1 MYDLGRDNPKMV
13 SQALLVAIALACSRR
28 SQDEEMLIPLF
39 LTPDALSPDA
49 NGSRYTPDPAGVGR
63 RGEGLGARA
72 GRAHALRV
80 VWCRRCLALSL
91 VTGALHALNMLKIGV
106 RARLCS
112 ASSRDRL
119 LHLGMHQGHVV
130 GGTLVEEHFVEIRRN
145 KCAARVLTPPVLL
158 TQS

>member
-1 MYDLGRDNPKMV
+1 
-13 SQALLVAIALACSRR
+13 
-28 SQDEEMLIPLF
+28 MLIPLF

-91 VTGALHALNMLKIGV
+91 VIGAPHALNLLKIGV
-106 RARLCS
+106 LARLCS

-119 LHLGMHQGHVV
+119 LRLGMHQGHVV